1 MGDRG
6 ISLGGSGNKFQR
18 PDLQSG
24 PMRLIR
30 SFFIVTMIC
39 CALMFASA
47 QEHHWGFNIGAGPGF
62 PLSNL
67 GSFVNTGANVV
78 VGGGYKFPRLFGVD
92 SEFMWQDLPIN
103 QATKNLLRTPGASA
117 RQYSCTFNP
126 SIRFPLGEKFA
137 TYAIGG
143 IG

>member
-1 MGDRG
+1 
-6 ISLGGSGNKFQR
+6 
-18 PDLQSG
+18 
-24 PMRLIR
+24 MRLIR

-39 CALMFASA
+39 CALMSASA

-67 GSFVNTGANVV
+67 GSFVNTAANVV
-78 VGGGYKFPRLFGVD
+78 VGVGYKFPRLFVD

-117 RQYSCTFNP
+117 RQYSWTFNP